1 MGIRRSV
8 EAWVLL
14 AGLGLPVSAVGAT
27 VDSMIRDYELAYRAR
42 SGSMETIYGL
52 ARAIGD
58 SLAMQSEGA
67 SYDLESMSDSQFTS
81 LQARLPGME
90 LVRDVLVGGLV
101 DVPAFQARARAVGD
115 SADVAFFDCWFAI
128 EDSSSWPNFVERQ
141 TDESG
146 CILFGS
152 GRIVAAYANWT
163 SFLAHYPLR
172 YHAWAEE
179 EAGVVLTY
187 LVSGTCACSDRASV
201 LRELDLFLDRFP
213 HGEAAE
219 MARTRRIELQNGR
232 GELHEHC

>member
-27 VDSMIRDYELAYRAR
+27 LDSMIRDYERAYRAR

-67 SYDLESMSDSQFTS
+67 SHDLESMTDAQFAS

-90 LVRDVLVGGLV
+90 LVRDELVGGLV
-101 DVPAFQARARAVGD
+101 DVPAFQARARTVGN

-141 TDESG
+141 TDYSG

-152 GRIVAAYANWT
+152 GRLVAAYANWT
-163 SFLAHYPLR
+163 GFLARYPGR
-172 YHAWAEE
+172 YQAWADE
-179 EAGVVLTY
+179 EAGVVVTY
-187 LVSGTCACSDRASV
+187 LVSGTCACGDRASV
-201 LRELDLFLDRFP
+201 LRELDLFLERFP
-213 HGEAAE
+213 HGDAAE
-219 MARTRRIELQNGR
+219 MARARRIELLRGT
-232 GELHEHC
+232 GELKEHC